1 MGHGLA
7 KSLSCWTNSIS
18 DGEPGKTDES
28 QAQQWPRRPLQK
40 PPPCLR
46 SGLTPCKKGKISN
59 NISNK
64 PPQST
69 QFLYDG
75 LQPGVVPG
83 DAHLLQFPEQHTS
96 IGRLGF
102 LVQLAELEQLKLKL
116 PCGGTGEEIRYK
128 PIIVGMPT
136 RPSLIQSCSYYA
148 WLVSLNWAPI
158 PPSCPH
164 PNFSQTPS

>member
-1 MGHGLA
+1 MI
-7 KSLSCWTNSIS
+7 SI
-18 DGEPGKTDES
+18 
-28 QAQQWPRRPLQK
+28 
-40 PPPCLR
+40 
-46 SGLTPCKKGKISN
+46 
-59 NISNK
+59 NISNQ

-116 PCGGTGEEIRYK
+116 PCSGTGEEIRYT
-128 PIIVGMPT
+128 PII
-136 RPSLIQSCSYYA
+136 
-148 WLVSLNWAPI
+148 
-158 PPSCPH
+158 
-164 PNFSQTPS
+164 